1 VTTNARREFLAP
13 TLMLI
18 GATAVLLWWLGAPGA
33 TAQTDQVT
41 LGRELFISGCSSCH
55 GNDGH
60 GATGA
65 NGQVQGPSLVKS
77 GAAGAYFQ
85 LSTGRM
91 PAATTGSQVE
101 RKPTVYSTADIGHR
115 KVAAAQARLYQ
126 HRGRVAPHRPGAD
139 AELVEISDSPR

>member
-1 VTTNARREFLAP
+1 VNTNARREFLAP
-13 TLMLI
+13 TLTLI

-33 TAQTDQVT
+33 MAQNDQVT
-41 LGRELFISGCSSCH
+41 RGRELFISGCSSCH
-55 GNDGH
+55 GGDGH

-101 RKPTVYSTADIGHR
+101 RKNHNQTRIDANGR
-115 KVAAAQARLYQ
+115 KNIFNPRMTRIV
-126 HRGRVAPHRPGAD
+126 RGF
-139 AELVEISDSPR
+139 L